1 MKTRG
6 LIIIL
11 AVTLLSVLVAGQAL
25 AAGTWDNY
33 NLTVPRLGGTSVTY
47 NRTKVSA
54 TDRAVVCSQSI
65 GGGKTL
71 HARIETLDNT
81 VAAGYQSISSLQ
93 RREYTLSPS
102 TAWAQYHARLLN
114 NNLVAVQAI
123 GWWSPD
129 NPGVCG
135 F

>member
-33 NLTVPRLGGTSVTY
+33 NLTVPRLGTSVTY

-54 TDRAVVCSQSI
+54 TDKAIVCSHSI

-81 VAAGYQSISSLQ
+81 VVADYKPISNLQ
-93 RREYTLSPS
+93 RIEYTLSPS
-102 TAWAQYHARLLN
+102 TAGAQYHARLRN
-114 NNLVAVQAI
+114 NHVVAVQAI

-129 NPGVCG
+129 NPGACG